1 MHRLESGAN
10 EVHGSTRRGPIAGPI
25 EGEVSG
31 TGFNTPKVPDMA
43 NLSIR
48 TMQQTALEELSLSR
62 TEF

>member
-10 EVHGSTRRGPIAGPI
+10 EVHGSTRRGPIVGPI
-25 EGEVSG
+25 VADVNGMA
-31 TGFNTPKVPDMA
+31 GFNIPKVPDMA
-43 NLSIR
+43 SSR